1 MERAH
6 SKSSSDL
13 YCNYYALRCFACSW
27 SNYFLLLLLQSQK
40 HVRLVLQACIRLISI
55 LLFLKQVCNVL
66 SELSSPANKERDIDV
81 YVTVEA
87 DHEYEILDKYNQRHV
102 KAPPPKPKPE
112 TKTAVQLQPLPST
125 GDYEFTQ
132 CPAYVSVTTTNVI
145 NASKP
150 LEIPPPSQPGPLTPA
165 Q

>member
-1 MERAH
+1 MNLVNWSTLNLEAY
-6 SKSSSDL
+6 SYVITVISCSSL
-13 YCNYYALRCFACSW
+13 PYE
-27 SNYFLLLLLQSQK
+27 
-40 HVRLVLQACIRLISI
+40 VPGGVM
-55 LLFLKQVCNVL
+55 L

-87 DHEYEILDKYNQRHV
+87 DHEYEILDKYNQPHV

-145 NASKP
+145 GNASKP